1 MLAAMPALQ
10 TRRSSAFLLVAAGA
24 FLVPSVAHAGNPPPS
39 APDPAPSAADSGAA
53 TSVPDEPD
61 VPEDVGNLV
70 LDTGRIPKPKPDP
83 QMLRIH
89 VRGELQLRGQVQR
102 SFPLDISTSALNTHP
117 GALEDSIG
125 QNAFVTQ
132 WLRVTPQ
139 LMWRDKVQVVAQV
152 DLLSGYVF
160 GETTHDVGAD
170 AYPRDNSGDAW
181 TYVRLRWLYGEWKS
195 PIGLFR
201 VGQMSNHWGM
211 GLLANDGDHPSLFG
225 DYRGGNLVEQIL
237 FATKPAGIDSNYVLG
252 LGFNVV
258 YQDPQARLTRG
269 DVAMQGVLAGYYEKG
284 PNQLGVFSVLRSQS
298 TGKTSGSDLY
308 SYDDDLVAGA
318 VDVAGRFA
326 SKIPGADETFLYG
339 AAEGAFI
346 LGSTNILRQPD
357 QALSG
362 DRTAIRSFGGAALLG
377 VVHRRTC
384 DGNCGFSKHG
394 AHAGPTSPMSA
405 PEDPNSWGDVAA
417 SVELGYA
424 TGDANPYDDVERR
437 FTFDPN
443 HRVGLVL
450 FDEVMRW
457 QSARAASAA
466 QDPLLSNGNRPTPG
480 VNLLPSNGGV
490 FGAAYVNPTAVFRPR
505 PSLDLKVGAVLAQT
519 TSDLVDPYRL
529 ATQGSYVNYRGGDA
543 KRHDLGLE
551 LDAGIEWRLRIE
563 RDLQLQLGAQGGV
576 LFPGGALANAA
587 GETMK
592 IPWLATLRVGLQF

>member
-1 MLAAMPALQ
+1 MLAAMLALLTRRTPALV
-10 TRRSSAFLLVAAGA
+10 FAAVGA
-24 FLVPSVAHAGNPPPS
+24 FFAPAIAHADEPATD
-39 APDPAPSAADSGAA
+39 APDARGASALA
-53 TSVPDEPD
+53 DEPD
-61 VPEDVGNLV
+61 VPEDVARLV

-83 QMLRIH
+83 QLLRIH

-102 SFPLDISTSALNTHP
+102 SFPLDVSTGTLSSHP
-117 GALEDSIG
+117 GAVEDSLG
-125 QNAFVTQ
+125 QNAFITQ
-132 WLRVTPQ
+132 WLRITPQ
-139 LMWRDKVQVVAQV
+139 LMWRDKIQVVGQL
-152 DLLSGYVF
+152 DLLSGYIF

-170 AYPRDNSGDAW
+170 ATPRDNSGDAW

-195 PIGLFR
+195 PIGVFR
-201 VGQMSNHWGM
+201 LGQMSNHWGM

-225 DYRGGNLVEQIL
+225 DYRGGNLVEQVL

-252 LGFNVV
+252 VGFNVV
-258 YQDPQARLTRG
+258 YQDAQARLTRG

-308 SYDDDLVAGA
+308 SYTDDLVVGA

-346 LGSTNILRQPD
+346 LGSTNLLRQPD
-357 QALSG
+357 QAASG
-362 DRTAIRSFGGAALLG
+362 QRTAVRSFGGAALLG

-384 DGNCGFSKHG
+384 EGGCGLSKHAP
-394 AHAGPTSPMSA
+394 AHSGTTTPMSA
-405 PEDPNSWGDVAA
+405 PEDPNSWGDLAA
-417 SVELGYA
+417 SVEIGYA

-457 QSARAASAA
+457 QSARAATAA
-466 QDPLLSNGNRPTPG
+466 QDPLLSNGSRPTPG
-480 VNLLPSNGGV
+480 VNLLASNGGV

-551 LDAGIEWRLRIE
+551 LDGGIEWRVHIE
-563 RDLQLQLGAQGGV
+563 RDLQLQLGAQGGI

-592 IPWLATLRVGLQF
+592 TPWLATLRVGLQF